1 MSKAYIAEPL
11 CRAGGGQNLG
21 EGLPNDGTR
30 KHGDL
35 PMKSVAIY
43 WQICISNMQ
52 TWGYEIISTFTR
64 PQIYQI
70 YVDINRQ
77 PLGCM
82 GISAIKN
89 WFVSNVE

>member
-11 CRAGGGQNLG
+11 CRAGGGQKLG

-43 WQICISNMQ
+43 WQIYQ
-52 TWGYEIISTFTR
+52 TCKRG
-64 PQIYQI
+64 
-70 YVDINRQ
+70 D
-77 PLGCM
+77 M
-82 GISAIKN
+82 K
-89 WFVSNVE
+89 